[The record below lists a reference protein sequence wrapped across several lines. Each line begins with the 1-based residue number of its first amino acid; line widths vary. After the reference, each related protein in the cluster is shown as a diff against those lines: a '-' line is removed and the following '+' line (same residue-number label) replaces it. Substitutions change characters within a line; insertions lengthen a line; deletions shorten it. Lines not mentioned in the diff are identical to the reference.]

1 MIQWLSACSIVPMLA
16 LALASV
22 PTDQTLA
29 ATNYTV
35 HNSPSN
41 GQTGDIDSSE
51 IIDITPD
58 NKYAVVVGSR
68 DLGERRLYIATL
80 NTAGITVNQLDLDA
94 AVNNKGLT
102 NPLPSSVAMH
112 PTGRYALITIRE
124 GGAPANTADENP
136 GLAVF
141 VNVSSDGN
149 LSLVT
154 DPVLTLGIRPESI
167 DMASNGEFAVVA
179 NEGSNGIANSG
190 SVSIIDLDPAGAP
203 TGSVAQ
209 NLTPPSVTNPDPE
222 SVAISPDNQRAYVTL
237 EKTGDIAIVSIGSPL
252 SGSTI
257 ATADIPSSGSSLPD
271 GIAVT
276 PDNQYVVTANEG
288 TNRVNFFQVNNSG
301 SVPSLD
307 LIETSGSDLPAD
319 STPEMVAIGTIGGQ
333 LRAFVTLEGS
343 DAVAVFKLT
352 PSGSDKIQ
360 FETQISLNRSG
371 EPVADGP
378 EGIAIGHGREVI
390 VTANAFSNNISM
402 IVASSTDPSP
412 SPSPRPNLPKR
423 AWLPM
428 TNK

>member
-1 MIQWLSACSIVPMLA
+1 MTERRSMIRWLSACSIVPMLA
-16 LALASV
+16 VALASV
-22 PTDQTLA
+22 PTGQTLA

-35 HNSPSN
+35 YNSPSN

-80 NTAGITVNQLDLDA
+80 TPTTGIVVNQLDLDA
-94 AVNNKGLT
+94 AVTGRGLT

-124 GGAPANTADENP
+124 GGAPANTADEQP
-136 GLAVF
+136 GLAIF
-141 VNVSSDGN
+141 VNVSTEGQ

-154 DPVLTLGIRPESI
+154 DPVLTLGVRPESVDI
-167 DMASNGEFAVVA
+167 DRTGQFAVVA
-179 NEGSNGIANSG
+179 NEGSNGIPNSG
-190 SVSIIDLDPAGAP
+190 SVSIIDLDPAGSP
-203 TGSVAQ
+203 TGSVAR

-222 SVAISPDNQRAYVTL
+222 SVAISPDSQRAYVTL
-237 EKTGDIAIVSIGSPL
+237 ERTGDIAIVSIGAPL

-257 ATADIPSSGSSLPD
+257 VTADIPSSGSSLPD

-276 PDNQYVVTANEG
+276 PDSQYVVTANEG
-288 TNRVNFFQVNNSG
+288 TDRVNFFQVNNTG
-301 SVPSLD
+301 PSLD
-307 LIETSGSDLPAD
+307 FIETSGSDLSIG

-352 PSGSDKIQ
+352 PSASDKLQ
-360 FETQISLNRSG
+360 FETNISLNRTGQPS
-371 EPVADGP
+371 ADGP
-378 EGIAIGHGREVI
+378 EGIAIGHGLDLI
-390 VTANAFSNNISM
+390 ATANAFSNNISV
-402 IVASSTDPSP
+402 IVARNST
-412 SPSPRPNLPKR
+412 PNLTKQ
-423 AWLPM
+423 AWLPFAR
-428 TNK
+428 N